1 MNIGEKII
9 YNNVEYTITIIEDET
24 VHLENNDMGIC
35 VLKTELE

>member
-9 YNNVEYTITIIEDET
+9 YNNVEYTITIIEDVT
-24 VHLENNDMGIC
+24 VHLENNDGCIC

>member
-9 YNNVEYTITIIEDET
+9 YNNVECTITIIEDET

-35 VLKTELE
+35 VLKQN

>member
-35 VLKTELE
+35 VLKQN